1 MRSVLEEVV
10 TYLDG
15 QLSVSVSTQAP
26 ATRPQSFVLV
36 DPVGGYST
44 LDERHPEFAVQS
56 WATTYADAESLARD
70 VCDAMRANDAMS
82 GFTEPVLLGFDGTH
96 RWFQS
101 TFTMD
106 ALW

>member
-15 QLSVSVSTQAP
+15 ELSVPVSTQAP

-36 DPVGGYST
+36 DPVGGNST

-56 WATTYADAESLARD
+56 WARTYSDAESLSRE
-70 VCDAMRANDAMS
+70 VCDVMRANPAMS
-82 GFTEPVLLGFDGTH
+82 GFTEPVALGYDGTH

-101 TFTMD
+101 VITMD

>member
-1 MRSVLEEVV
+1 MRSILEEVV

-15 QLSVSVSTQAP
+15 ELAVPVSTQAP
-26 ATRPQSFVLV
+26 ANRPQSFVLV

-56 WATTYADAESLARD
+56 WAATYDAAESLARE
-70 VCDAMRANDAMS
+70 VCDAMRANDSMS
-82 GFTEPVLLGFDGTH
+82 GFTEPVPIGYDGTH

>member
-10 TYLDG
+10 GYLGG
-15 QLSVSVSTQAP
+15 QLAVPVSTQAP
-26 ATRPQSFVLV
+26 ADRPSSFVLV

-44 LDERHPEFAVQS
+44 LDARHPEFAVQS
-56 WATTYADAESLARD
+56 WAETYDEAESLARD
-70 VCDAMRANDAMS
+70 VCDAMRANDAMYS
-82 GFTEPVLLGFDGTH
+82 FTEPVPLGFDGSH

-101 TFTMD
+101 VFTMA

>member
-10 TYLDG
+10 TYLDAE
-15 QLSVSVSTQAP
+15 LSVPVSTEAP
-26 ATRPQSFVLV
+26 VTRPQSFVLV

-56 WATTYADAESLARD
+56 WATTYNDAERIARE
-70 VCDAMRANDAMS
+70 VCDAMRSYDAMS
-82 GFTEPVLLGFDGTH
+82 AFTEPVALGFDGTH

>member
-10 TYLDG
+10 TYLDANLT
-15 QLSVSVSTQAP
+15 QPVSTQAP

-56 WATTYADAESLARD
+56 WADTYDAAESLSRD
-70 VCDAMRANDAMS
+70 VCDAMRANSSMS
-82 GFTEPVLLGFDGTH
+82 GYTEPVPLGHDGSH
-96 RWFQS
+96 YWFQS
-101 TFTMD
+101 VFTMD

>member
-10 TYLDG
+10 TYLG
-15 QLSVSVSTQAP
+15 GVLAVPVSTEAP

-44 LDERHPEFAVQS
+44 LDERHPQFAVQS
-56 WATTYADAESLARD
+56 WAKSYDEAERLSRE
-70 VCDAMRANDAMS
+70 VCDAMRANDSMS
-82 GFTEPVLLGFDGTH
+82 GFTEPVPLGFDGTH

>member
-15 QLSVSVSTQAP
+15 QLDVPVSAQAP
-26 ATRPQSFVLV
+26 ATRPQSFVIV
-36 DPVGGYST
+36 DPVGGIST

-56 WATTYADAESLARD
+56 WSTAYADAEDLARK

-82 GFTEPVLLGFDGTH
+82 GFT
-96 RWFQS
+96 
-101 TFTMD
+101 
-106 ALW
+106 

>member
-10 TYLDG
+10 GYLDG
-15 QLSVSVSTQAP
+15 ILAVPVSTQAP
-26 ATRPQSFVLV
+26 ADRPTSFVLV

-44 LDERHPEFAVQS
+44 LDERHPEFAIQS
-56 WATTYADAESLARD
+56 WATTYDAAELLARE
-70 VCDAMRANDAMS
+70 VCDAMRANEAMS
-82 GFTEPVLLGFDGTH
+82 GFTEPVPLGFDGTH

>member
-15 QLSVSVSTQAP
+15 TLDVPVSTQAP

-36 DPVGGYST
+36 DPVGGYSS

-56 WATTYADAESLARD
+56 WATTYDAAEQLARE
-70 VCDAMRANDAMS
+70 VCDAMLANDSMS
-82 GFTEPVLLGFDGTH
+82 GFTEPVPLGYDGTH

-101 TFTMD
+101 VFTMD

>member
-15 QLSVSVSTQAP
+15 ILDVPVSAQAP
-26 ATRPQSFVLV
+26 ATLPQSFVLV
-36 DPVGGYST
+36 DPVGGYSS

-56 WATTYADAESLARD
+56 WATSYSAAETLARQ
-70 VCDAMRANDAMS
+70 VCDAMRANDSMS
-82 GFTEPVLLGFDGTH
+82 GFTEPVPLGYDGTH

-101 TFTMD
+101 VFTMD

>member
-10 TYLDG
+10 TYLGGALDAP
-15 QLSVSVSTQAP
+15 VSTQAP
-26 ATRPQSFVLV
+26 ATRPASFVFV
-36 DPVGGYST
+36 SPVGGAST

-56 WATTYADAESLARD
+56 WATTYDASELLARD
-70 VCDAMRANDAMS
+70 VCDAMRANKAMS
-82 GFTEPVLLGFDGTH
+82 GFTEPVPLGYDGTH
-96 RWFQS
+96 IWFQS

>member
-15 QLSVSVSTQAP
+15 QLEVPVSTEAP
-26 ATRPQSFVLV
+26 ATRPQKFVVV

-44 LDERHPEFAVQS
+44 LDERHPQFAVQS
-56 WATTYADAESLARD
+56 WAVTYESAESLARD
-70 VCDAMRANDAMS
+70 VCDAMRANNSMS
-82 GFTEPVLLGFDGTH
+82 GFTEPVPLGYDGTH

>member
-10 TYLDG
+10 AYLGG
-15 QLSVSVSTQAP
+15 QLAVPVSTQAP
-26 ATRPQSFVLV
+26 ASRPTSFVLV

-44 LDERHPEFAVQS
+44 LDARHPQFAVQS
-56 WATTYADAESLARD
+56 WATTYEAAEALARD

-82 GFTEPVLLGFDGTH
+82 GFTEPVPLGYDGSH

>member
-15 QLSVSVSTQAP
+15 KLDAPVSTQAP
-26 ATRPQSFVLV
+26 ATRPQSFVVV
-36 DPVGGYST
+36 DPVGGSST

-56 WATTYADAESLARD
+56 WARTYDAAESLARQ
-70 VCDAMRANDAMS
+70 VCDAMLANRSMS
-82 GFTEPVLLGFDGTH
+82 GFTEPVPLGYDGTH

>member
-15 QLSVSVSTQAP
+15 RLDVPVSAQVP
-26 ATRPQSFVLV
+26 AERPQSFAVV
-36 DPVGGYST
+36 DPVGGSSS
-44 LDERHPEFAVQS
+44 LDERHPEYAVQS
-56 WATTYADAESLARD
+56 WALTYEAAEALARE
-70 VCDAMRANDAMS
+70 VCDAMRDNDSMS
-82 GFTEPVLLGFDGTH
+82 GFTEPVPLGYDGTH
-96 RWFQS
+96 TWFQS

>member
-15 QLSVSVSTQAP
+15 QLDVPVSAQAP
-26 ATRPQSFVLV
+26 ATRPQSFVIV
-36 DPVGGYST
+36 DPVGGIST

-56 WATTYADAESLARD
+56 WSTAYADAEDLARK

-82 GFTEPVLLGFDGTH
+82 GFTEPVPLGYDGTH

-101 TFTMD
+101 VFTMD